1 MPRAATDKITF
12 FLFSYYEEGQDYKA
26 KGLSSRD
33 IHEIGFSTF
42 TRSQKPGLYSPTIPT
57 MPTSAIKQFSL
68 DAEPPDRVGCH
79 NRVGTT
85 IPKKVFRITFYVGTA
100 FHMLLFHYLGC
111 DKVVTFKIYVPLSAL
126 TLTLAV
132 ALAAK
137 I

>member
-1 MPRAATDKITF
+1 M
-12 FLFSYYEEGQDYKA
+12 
-26 KGLSSRD
+26 
-33 IHEIGFSTF
+33 
-42 TRSQKPGLYSPTIPT
+42 PT

-137 I
+137 IQKNELFRSEQIRVWKICHFTFVLLCDS